1 MSGYT
6 YDTGALLAAE
16 RRRERMWALHEDALR
31 RGVRPVVPAGVLA
44 QAWRGG
50 PQPELSRLLRG
61 CVVDPLDEARARAA
75 GTACAASATSDVVD
89 SSVAVGA
96 MRRGDTCVTSD
107 PDDVIAI
114 VAALGHRLPTLAI

>member
-16 RRRERMWALHEDALR
+16 RRRERMWALHEDALL
-31 RGVRPVVPAGVLA
+31 RGIRPVVPATVLA

-61 CVVDPLDEARARAA
+61 CRTEPLDEARARAA
-75 GTACAASATSDVVD
+75 GTACAAGTTSDIVD
-89 SSVAVGA
+89 ASVAVGA
-96 MRRGDTCVTSD
+96 ISRHDVCVTSD
-107 PDDVIAI
+107 PADLSAL
-114 VAALGHRLPTLAI
+114 ATALGHRLPTLAI